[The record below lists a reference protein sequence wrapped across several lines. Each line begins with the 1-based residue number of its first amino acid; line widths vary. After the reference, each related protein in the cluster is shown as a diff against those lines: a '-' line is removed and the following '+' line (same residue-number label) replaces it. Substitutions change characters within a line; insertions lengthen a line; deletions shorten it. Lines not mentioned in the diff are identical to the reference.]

1 MITIVI
7 KMDNDKIFR
16 ALSSLTRIKILQRLN
31 NNEMHLSGLAKEIG
45 ISKPV
50 TSRHIKILEEVGL
63 IDKKIF
69 GNTYILKSKIKNLET
84 TLEPFIEKS
93 IIELDSKKS
102 IFDALKQIPGIE
114 IKKVD
119 NNFYIK
125 SIDGDDGYYV
135 YEVDGKL
142 PKKPIDEYK
151 ISKNITLDL
160 KKLVSVKK
168 KEIKVNVKNSKKKNI
183 VAQK

>member
-7 KMDNDKIFR
+7 KMDNEKIFR

-63 IDKKIF
+63 IDKKVF
-69 GNTYILKSKIKNLET
+69 GNTYILKSKIKNLEP

-93 IIELDSKKS
+93 IIE
-102 IFDALKQIPGIE
+102 I
-114 IKKVD
+114 D
-119 NNFYIK
+119 NK
-125 SIDGDDGYYV
+125 
-135 YEVDGKL
+135 
-142 PKKPIDEYK
+142 
-151 ISKNITLDL
+151 
-160 KKLVSVKK
+160 
-168 KEIKVNVKNSKKKNI
+168 
-183 VAQK
+183 